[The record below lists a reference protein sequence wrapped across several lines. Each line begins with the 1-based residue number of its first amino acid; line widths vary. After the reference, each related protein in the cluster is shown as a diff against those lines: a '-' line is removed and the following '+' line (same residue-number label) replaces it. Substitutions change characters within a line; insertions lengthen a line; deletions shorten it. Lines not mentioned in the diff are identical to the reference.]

1 MHRLQLFYF
10 IEAYK
15 SGKEKNTS
23 FVIDSNEYQLQ
34 LCGFISLHCEEY
46 SMMRRLCRASQED
59 DMADYVNIAYTCMH

>member
-10 IEAYK
+10 IEAYKK

-34 LCGFISLHCEEY
+34 LGGFISLHCEEY
-46 SMMRRLCRASQED
+46 SMMWRLCRHVS
-59 DMADYVNIAYTCMH
+59 